1 MGEAE
6 GKKNSEKL
14 TNSQFIQDC
23 ILQGRFSLCVYLPP
37 FLQNMT
43 LRVAAHSQACHLK
56 CKKQTNK
63 QGVNPHWKYSLAMWT
78 VCPEHAINLQLLF
91 SRPLHPFLG
100 GKVLICPPP
109 KCMASVPTSP
119 SSCPSVSLLVFPS
132 GPDGGVILGSSF
144 VFSNLYFPSR
154 LNQKPREVFAD
165 LVSVLLVISHDINFP
180 YGS

>member
-63 QGVNPHWKYSLAMWT
+63 QGGEPTLEVQSSY
-78 VCPEHAINLQLLF
+78 VD
-91 SRPLHPFLG
+91 
-100 GKVLICPPP
+100 
-109 KCMASVPTSP
+109 SVPRACYKLAALVQPSTPSFSGWKSP
-119 SSCPSVSLLVFPS
+119 HLPPSQVYGFCTHFTFLLSICKSP
-132 GPDGGVILGSSF
+132 G
-144 VFSNLYFPSR
+144 FSIRP
-154 LNQKPREVFAD
+154 
-165 LVSVLLVISHDINFP
+165 
-180 YGS
+180 